1 MARGAA
7 FFDLDRTLLAGA
19 SWPVFARTLRQ
30 TGVLPDR
37 DQPIAD
43 GLFAFFRVFGES
55 YLTMQATRRAVAR
68 TRGWSVAAVDEAARL
83 AAPTLLAD
91 LQPYARAVIDEH
103 RAQRR
108 PLVLATTTPERL
120 VAPFAEALGFDGVV
134 ATRYGIADGAFD
146 GTIDGPFV
154 WNRGKLVG
162 ARAWADANRVAL
174 RASHAYSD
182 SFFDGPLLAAVGH
195 PTAVNP
201 DVRLAALAAL
211 QRWPVRWLDKPEG
224 VPKVAGLE
232 LQELLRPFVHEA
244 LIPNVRFE
252 FSGLENLPATGGAIV
267 CGNHRSYFDPTAIAL
282 TLAKRNRNARFLGKK
297 EVFDAPILGGLA
309 KAMGGIRVD
318 RGTGSDQPLAEA
330 VVALK
335 AGDVVGIMPQGTIP
349 RGPAFFEPELV
360 GRWGAA
366 RLADLARVPVIPIGL
381 WGTEKVWPRS
391 ARAPRL
397 ALTDPPLVT
406 VCVGPPVD
414 LRYDDPDQD
423 TKRIMAAIAALLPA
437 EARLR
442 RTPTEAELLLTFPPG
457 YKGDPTAEARR
468 RPGTD

>member
-19 SWPVFARTLRQ
+19 SWPVFAKALRQ
-30 TGVLPDR
+30 TGVLPDH
-37 DQPIAD
+37 DQPIAE

-55 YLTMQATRRAVAR
+55 YLTMQATKRAVGR

-83 AAPTLLAD
+83 ATPALVAD

-103 RAQRR
+103 RDKRR
-108 PLVLATTTPERL
+108 PVVLATTTPERL
-120 VAPFAEALGFDGVV
+120 VAPLAEALGFDGVV

-154 WNRGKLVG
+154 WNRGKLDAV
-162 ARAWADANRVAL
+162 RAWADANKVAL
-174 RASHAYSD
+174 RSSYAYSD

-201 DVRLAALAAL
+201 DARLAALATL

-232 LQELLRPFVHEA
+232 LQELLRPFVNEA

-252 FSGLENLPATGGAIV
+252 FSGLEKIPASGGAIV

-282 TLAKRNRNARFLGKK
+282 ALAKRNRNARFLGKK
-297 EVFDAPILGGLA
+297 EVFDAPVLGAVA
-309 KAMGGIRVD
+309 KAMGGIRVE

-330 VVALK
+330 VIALQ
-335 AGDVVGIMPQGTIP
+335 AGDVVGIMPEGTIP
-349 RGPAFFEPELV
+349 RGPAFFDPELV

-366 RLADLARVPVIPIGL
+366 RLAEQARVPVIPIGL

-391 ARAPRL
+391 SRAPRL
-397 ALTDPPLVT
+397 ALTDPPRVT
-406 VCVGPPVD
+406 VCVGPPVE
-414 LRYDDPDQD
+414 LRYDDPDHD

-437 EARLR
+437 ESQVR
-442 RTPTEAELLLTFPPG
+442 RSPTETELALTYPPG
-457 YKGDPTAEARR
+457 YRGDPAAEAVR
-468 RPGTD
+468 RPGRD